1 VLREPPPKLPPP
13 VLREL
18 LPLPLPKLLRLDDD
32 ELEERVAL
40 PEERVDDD
48 EDDEPTP
55 LLREVR
61 VLPPEVRTAPEVL
74 VLPEPKRVALEGL

>member
-1 VLREPPPKLPPP
+1 VLREPPPKLLPP

-18 LPLPLPKLLRLDDD
+18 LPLPKLLRLDDD
-32 ELEERVAL
+32 EPEERVAL